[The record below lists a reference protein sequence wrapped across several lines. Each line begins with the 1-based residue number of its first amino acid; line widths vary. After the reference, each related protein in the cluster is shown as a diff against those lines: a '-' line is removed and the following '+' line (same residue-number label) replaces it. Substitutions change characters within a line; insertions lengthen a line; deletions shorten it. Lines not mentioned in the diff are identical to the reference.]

1 MQCLTHTETTQRITT
16 IIHDNTKSNFL
27 HTIYHTYF
35 VLTWGRELSSLM
47 SLFMRSWLLNPVTKY
62 CNKMNLTTIFQS
74 TAQFTTFDFHR
85 ADMNNTL
92 SVNTLSTTRNMAII
106 KNGRIINPQLF
117 Y

>member
-1 MQCLTHTETTQRITT
+1 MGQG
-16 IIHDNTKSNFL
+16 IIQPHVSFYALMTSKS
-27 HTIYHTYF
+27 Y
-35 VLTWGRELSSLM
+35 
-47 SLFMRSWLLNPVTKY
+47 PVTKY
-62 CNKMNLTTIFQS
+62 CNKMNLTTIFLS
-74 TAQFTTFDFHR
+74 TAQLTTLDFHR